1 MFDLI
6 KKTLL
11 TSVGFG
17 VITKEKIEE
26 IGKELI
32 KKGEVTEKEGK
43 EFIDS
48 MLKRSEKAQK
58 EMETKVYGMIQESI
72 GKLNLAT
79 KKDITQLEKKIARLE
94 KRVKDEDKQST
105 NL

>member
-17 VITKEKIEE
+17 ILTKEKIEE
-26 IGKELI
+26 LGKELI

-43 EFIDS
+43 EFIDN
-48 MLKRSEKAQK
+48 LLTRSEQAQK
-58 EMETKVYGMIQESI
+58 EMETKVLEIIQESI

-79 KKDITQLEKKIARLE
+79 KEDVNQLNKKIARLE
-94 KRVKDEDKQST
+94 KKTKEEEK
-105 NL
+105 

>member
-1 MFDLI
+1 MFDLL

-17 VITKEKIEE
+17 VMTKEKIEE
-26 IGKELI
+26 LGKELV

-43 EFIDS
+43 EFIDNL
-48 MLKRSEKAQK
+48 LKKSEQAQK

-72 GKLNLAT
+72 RKLNLAT
-79 KKDITQLEKKIARLE
+79 KEDVAQLNKKIALFENRIKKE
-94 KRVKDEDKQST
+94 EEQRT
-105 NL
+105 N